1 MVDILGKYELSLNYQ
16 TDLKE
21 NLKKLIN
28 TNGIEK
34 YDKGDL
40 RNCYTAINRN
50 LLKLSQAKEKRK
62 KKEKVLG
69 EYWSIYFTEPVL
81 KEHSQAKGVYNF
93 RNPGFVLLFW
103 N

>member
-50 LLKLSQAKEKRK
+50 L
-62 KKEKVLG
+62 
-69 EYWSIYFTEPVL
+69 Y
-81 KEHSQAKGVYNF
+81 
-93 RNPGFVLLFW
+93 
-103 N
+103 